1 MNPGDIQLLAI
12 ALASVL
18 ILVAL
23 IVSRIRMHPLLALLV
38 VAVGVGLA
46 TQMPVESLIKSMT
59 NGAGKTLGV
68 VGLVVALGA
77 MLGKILADTG
87 VTESISNYIV
97 NNASGR
103 VLPWAMALVA
113 FIVGIPMF
121 FEVGLV
127 VLLPLVFSVARKL
140 EQDGTRKGSA
150 YATWACR

>member
-127 VLLPLVFSVARKL
+127 VLLPLVLSL
-140 EQDGTRKGSA
+140 IHI
-150 YATWACR
+150 

>member
-113 FIVGIPMF
+113 FIVGIP
-121 FEVGLV
+121 LS
-127 VLLPLVFSVARKL
+127 LIHI
-140 EQDGTRKGSA
+140 
-150 YATWACR
+150 

>member
-121 FEVGLV
+121 FDC
-127 VLLPLVFSVARKL
+127 LLYTSDAAD
-140 EQDGTRKGSA
+140 E
-150 YATWACR
+150 

>member
-87 VTESISNYIV
+87 VTESISNYIC
-97 NNASGR
+97 
-103 VLPWAMALVA
+103 
-113 FIVGIPMF
+113 
-121 FEVGLV
+121 
-127 VLLPLVFSVARKL
+127 LLYTSPSPRDVEESRMPS
-140 EQDGTRKGSA
+140 SA
-150 YATWACR
+150 